1 MENKMIHVPISEEF
15 LDEYVV
21 DTLIED
27 LNMIRQGVARLEGL
41 EYLKEIAT
49 FQQQDL
55 DYDRVLIKSIQD
67 VLTYYIPHDDYEEKV
82 GVPHPFPLN

>member
-1 MENKMIHVPISEEF
+1 MINVPISEEF
-15 LDEYVV
+15 LDKVLV

-27 LNMIRQGVARLEGL
+27 LNMIREGATRLEAL
-41 EYLKEIAT
+41 EYLKKIAPY
-49 FQQQDL
+49 QQEDL

-67 VLTYYIPHDDYEEKV
+67 VLTYYLPHDEYEEKV

>member
-1 MENKMIHVPISEEF
+1 MINVPIAQEF
-15 LDEYVV
+15 LDKVLV

-27 LNMIRQGVARLEGL
+27 LNMIRRGATRLEAL
-41 EYLKEIAT
+41 EYRKEIAPY
-49 FQQQDL
+49 QQEDL

-67 VLTYYIPHDDYEEKV
+67 VLTYYLPHDEYEEKV

>member
-1 MENKMIHVPISEEF
+1 MINVPISEEF
-15 LDEYVV
+15 LDKVLV

-27 LNMIRQGVARLEGL
+27 LNMIREGATRLKDL
-41 EYLKEIAT
+41 EYLKQIAPY
-49 FQQQDL
+49 QQEDL

-67 VLTYYIPHDDYEEKV
+67 VLTYYLPHDEYEEKV

>member
-1 MENKMIHVPISEEF
+1 MINVPISEEF
-15 LDEYVV
+15 LDKVLV

-27 LNMIRQGVARLEGL
+27 LNMIREGATRLETL
-41 EYLKEIAT
+41 EYLKEIAAY
-49 FQQQDL
+49 QQEDL

-67 VLTYYIPHDDYEEKV
+67 VLTYYLPHDEYEEKV

>member
-1 MENKMIHVPISEEF
+1 MINVPISEEF
-15 LDEYVV
+15 LDKVLV

-27 LNMIRQGVARLEGL
+27 LNMIREGATRLETL
-41 EYLKEIAT
+41 EYLKEIAPY
-49 FQQQDL
+49 QQEDL

-67 VLTYYIPHDDYEEKV
+67 VLTYYLPHDEYEEKV

>member
-1 MENKMIHVPISEEF
+1 MINVPISEEF
-15 LDEYVV
+15 LDKVLV

-27 LNMIRQGVARLEGL
+27 LNMIREGATRLKAL
-41 EYLKEIAT
+41 EYLKEIAAY
-49 FQQQDL
+49 QQEDL

-67 VLTYYIPHDDYEEKV
+67 VLTYYLPHDEYEEKV